1 MNAALF
7 FTRGLN
13 RLLERSPGATEQL
26 RPHAGQTV
34 RFDTGFKQWDVQ
46 IADDGALLEIVTESP
61 DATISLPPSLLARL
75 PFSGRDALRD
85 ADVKGDPAL
94 LHTLDKV
101 FGDLS
106 WDVEADLAPL
116 IGERAAHRASTL
128 GREVRRTV
136 QQASAALQANVS
148 EYIVEEIELM
158 ARKVDVSRFNGEVDT
173 LVDEVERLEARIR
186 RLEASA
192 S

>member
-1 MNAALF
+1 M
-7 FTRGLN
+7 RGLN

-26 RPHAGQTV
+26 RQHAGQII
-34 RFDTGFKQWDVQ
+34 RFDTGFKQWDIQ
-46 IADDGALLEIVTESP
+46 IAEDGAFREIVTESP
-61 DATISLPPSLLARL
+61 DATIPLPPSLLARL
-75 PFSGRDALRD
+75 PFSGRSALRN
-85 ADVKGDPAL
+85 ADVRGDPAL

-106 WDVEADLAPL
+106 WDVEVDLAPL
-116 IGERAAHRASTL
+116 IGESAAHRASTL

-136 QQASAALQANVS
+136 QNAAAALQANVS

-158 ARKVDVSRFNGEVDT
+158 ARKVDVNRFNREVDT
-173 LVDEVERLEARIR
+173 VVDEVARLEARIG

>member
-1 MNAALF
+1 MPF
-7 FTRGLN
+7 FIPGLN
-13 RLLERSPGATEQL
+13 RLLNRSPGATEQL
-26 RPHAGQTV
+26 RHHAGQVV

-46 IADDGALLEIVTESP
+46 IADDGALRETVTESP
-61 DATISLPPSLLARL
+61 DALINLPPSLLARL
-75 PFSGRDALRD
+75 PFSGRNALRD
-85 ADVKGDPAL
+85 ADFRGDPAL

-116 IGERAAHRASTL
+116 IGESAAHRAMTT
-128 GREVRRTV
+128 GRDVLRTV
-136 QQASAALQANVS
+136 RHAAVSLQGNVS

-158 ARKVDVSRFNGEVDT
+158 ARKVDVNRFNQEVDA
-173 LVDEVERLEARIR
+173 LVDEVARLEARIR
-186 RLEASA
+186 RLDAPS